1 VLWSRSIKSIAIVAF
16 CVCILSVN
24 VHAEDTAKGWAD
36 TAEFSYV
43 ATNGNAES
51 SSLGF
56 KNTLTRHWD
65 QSNMFIRIGAV
76 RVETTTFNRSAV
88 DGVVTETKTS
98 ETTAENYFA
107 KGRYNRD
114 ISETFYWY
122 GGAGWDRNIPSGI
135 DSRWV
140 LEGGLG
146 NVWHDTDDLKFKT
159 SYGLTYFNQNDV
171 VTVPGLDPTFLG
183 ARFAWGY
190 LNKLTKTTTFT
201 NVFIVDLNADETS
214 DWRADLDNGLAVT
227 ISERI
232 ALKVGLQF
240 LYDNEP
246 SFELVPNETGGGAPL
261 PAVPY
266 QLEELDTLLTISLVV
281 NFT

>member
-1 VLWSRSIKSIAIVAF
+1 LIKSIAIVAF
-16 CVCILSVN
+16 CVCILDVN
-24 VHAEDTAKGWAD
+24 VHAEDKAKGWTD

-56 KNTLTRHWD
+56 KNTLARAWNKSD
-65 QSNMFIRIGAV
+65 MVFRIGGV
-76 RVETTTFNRSAV
+76 RVETTTFNRSAI
-88 DGVVTETKTS
+88 DGVVSDNKTK

-107 KGRYNRD
+107 KGRYNGN
-114 ISETFYWY
+114 ISEKFFWY
-122 GGAGWDRNIPSGI
+122 GGAGWDRNVPAGI
-135 DSRWV
+135 RNRWV
-140 LEGGLG
+140 VEGGLG
-146 NVWHDTDDLKFKT
+146 NVWRDTEDVKFKT
-159 SYGLTYFNQNDV
+159 TYGVTYTDQEDIV
-171 VTVPGLDPTFLG
+171 PVPGLDETYLG
-183 ARFAWGY
+183 ARLAWAY
-190 LNKLTKTTTFT
+190 LNKFTKTTTFT
-201 NVFIVDLNADETS
+201 NIFIVDLNADESS
-214 DWRADLDNGLAVT
+214 DWRADMDNGLAVT
-227 ISERI
+227 MSERI

>member
-1 VLWSRSIKSIAIVAF
+1 LIKSIAIVAF
-16 CVCILSVN
+16 CVCMLNVS
-24 VHAEDTAKGWAD
+24 VHAEDKAKGWTD

-65 QSNMFIRIGAV
+65 QSNMFVRIGAV
-76 RVETTTFNRSAV
+76 RVETTTFDRTAV

-98 ETTAENYFA
+98 ATSAENYFA
-107 KGRYNRD
+107 RGRYNRD
-114 ISETFYWY
+114 ISGTFFWY
-122 GGAGWDRNIPSGI
+122 SGAGWDRNIPSGI
-135 DSRWV
+135 DNRWV
-140 LEGGLG
+140 LEGGMG
-146 NVWHDTDDLKFKT
+146 HVWHDTDDLKFKT
-159 SYGLTYFNQNDV
+159 SYGLTYFNQQDV
-171 VTVPGLDPTFLG
+171 VPIPGVDETFLG

-201 NVFIVDLNADETS
+201 NVFIVDLNADESS
-214 DWRADLDNGLAVT
+214 DWRADMDNGLALT
-227 ISERI
+227 INARI

-246 SFELVPNETGGGAPL
+246 SFELVPNETGGGLPL